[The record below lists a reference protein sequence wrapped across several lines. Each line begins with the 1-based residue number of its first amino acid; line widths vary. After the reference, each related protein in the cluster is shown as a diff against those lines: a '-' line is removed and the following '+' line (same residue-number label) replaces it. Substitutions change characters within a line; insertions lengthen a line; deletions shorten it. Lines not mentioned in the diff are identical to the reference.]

1 MSPNPSSPS
10 RRDWSSS
17 SLASPGALISRI
29 ESLLEPMVHALSRG
43 EPMSIEL
50 LSHRSLRQLD
60 GQARR
65 RLISFPGNSLA
76 EAQKFSTRPTS
87 LHLGLHAPY
96 KTSHILARV
105 LFILQLSHDAL
116 VSGDV
121 LTKRPVSTCSLYQHL
136 FDKQRVVDD
145 LVDDIA
151 VTLDTHRDSLNIV
164 ASAKGLLSGRLI
176 IQLRDGSTIDAS
188 SGDAATFRSLV
199 SSRYWETSAAG
210 PGLLI
215 TVFFFFQSACYSNQ
229 LTNLKAK
236 GYPDLVTRSF
246 LHRLHERHTQVPI
259 LVVTDLDHDG
269 LNIFRCYRFGADG
282 DHNLGIHWLGI
293 NTRHVQEVAAKMPAS
308 KLHQR
313 SESLKT
319 SISSTECRDGISLL
333 STRDRRMAVHM
344 LARIAVRCPEGDA
357 EAENLKLETQTMLM
371 MNVKAEMQ
379 WLDDAGDMTKW
390 LDDELPTLEQTHLN
404 FHAPQRPYPASCFLS
419 SACLSISNPS
429 LPSNHIRSMVSPQLT
444 DDEIDDIMY
453 FSRAGETDEL
463 HETLSALAQREKVS
477 PAEILE
483 AVKDDAGSTPLHM
496 ATGNGH
502 LETTRSIINL
512 VNSSPS
518 KQTFLDHGNE
528 HGNTSLHWAALGG
541 HLAIVELLLS
551 NGASAACVNEG
562 GCLAFDMALRNDRQQ
577 VVDFFLADDATT
589 GIEALALEEMKQK
602 KKASESSD

>member
-1 MSPNPSSPS
+1 MSSSPS
-10 RRDWSSS
+10 SSTQREWSSS
-17 SLASPGALISRI
+17 SLYPPGALISRI

-50 LSHRSLRQLD
+50 ISHRSLRRLD

-65 RLISFPGNSLA
+65 RVISFPGNSLG
-76 EAQKFSTRPTS
+76 EAQKF
-87 LHLGLHAPY
+87 
-96 KTSHILARV
+96 I
-105 LFILQLSHDAL
+105 
-116 VSGDV
+116 SGDV
-121 LTKRPVSTCSLYQHL
+121 LTKRQIFYQYQDL

-151 VTLDTHRDSLNIV
+151 VTLDTHRDNLNIV

-215 TVFFFFQSACYSNQ
+215 T
-229 LTNLKAK
+229 AK

-246 LHRLHERHTQVPI
+246 LRRMHEHHAEVPI
-259 LVVTDLDHDG
+259 LVVTDLDPDG

-282 DHNLGIHWLGI
+282 AHNLGIHWLGI
-293 NTRHVQEVAAKMPAS
+293 KTRHVQEAAASIPAS
-308 KLHQR
+308 QLHQR
-313 SESLKT
+313 RESLRT

-333 STRDRRMAVHM
+333 STRDRRVAAHM
-344 LARIAVRCPEGDA
+344 LARIAARCPDGDA

-379 WLDDAGDMTKW
+379 WLDEAGDMSKW
-390 LDDELPTLEQTHLN
+390 LDDEL
-404 FHAPQRPYPASCFLS
+404 
-419 SACLSISNPS
+419 SISKALFTSAETSISPGKTTGG
-429 LPSNHIRSMVSPQLT
+429 MVTPKLT

-453 FSRAGETDEL
+453 FSRAGETDDL
-463 HETLSALAQREKVS
+463 QETLSSLAERENVPPS
-477 PAEILE
+477 EILQ
-483 AVKDDAGSTPLHM
+483 AVRDEGGSTPLHM

-502 LETTRSIINL
+502 LEMTRCIL
-512 VNSSPS
+512 EYFEPTPS
-518 KQTFLDHGNE
+518 KQTFLDRGNE
-528 HGNTSLHWAALGG
+528 HGNTALHWAALGG

-551 NGASAACVNEG
+551 NGASAACVNER
-562 GCLAFDMALRNDRQQ
+562 GCLPFDMALQNERQQ
-577 VVDFFLADDATT
+577 VVDFFLADGATT
-589 GIEALALEEMKQK
+589 GIDELALEEKENKK